1 MHYIFLRIDTLND
14 LHATRII
21 NHSKSMSFMLNA
33 DELYVFEVVPPY
45 YDAEFSLITNILIF
59 IVNLFYLH

>member
-1 MHYIFLRIDTLND
+1 MTFL
-14 LHATRII
+14 ATRII

>member
-1 MHYIFLRIDTLND
+1 M
-14 LHATRII
+14 ATRII

-33 DELYVFEVVPPY
+33 DRLYVFEVVPPY